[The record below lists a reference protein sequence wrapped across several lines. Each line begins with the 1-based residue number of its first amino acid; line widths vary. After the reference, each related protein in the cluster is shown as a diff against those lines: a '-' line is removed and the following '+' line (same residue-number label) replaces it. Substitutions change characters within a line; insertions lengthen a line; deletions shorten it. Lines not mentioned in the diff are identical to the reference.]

1 MENRKNFGMLDEADV
16 KLVVEDNQA
25 PAWTGAYNELPP
37 AELFDQVKKVLLV
50 ITAGLDLS
58 AEELNK
64 TLDAIRSRLPG
75 DALFLYT
82 VIDDTNENTTPIK
95 RLEIYINKD

>member
-1 MENRKNFGMLDEADV
+1 MENRKDFGMLDEADV

-25 PAWTGAYNELPP
+25 PAWTGSCDELPP
-37 AELFDQVKKVLLV
+37 ADLFKQVKKVLLV
-50 ITAGLDLS
+50 IISDPDLS

-64 TLDAIRSRLPG
+64 TLDAIRSRLSD

-95 RLEIYINKD
+95 KLEIYINKG

>member
-1 MENRKNFGMLDEADV
+1 MENRKDFGMLDEADV

-25 PAWTGAYNELPP
+25 PAWTGALGELPP
-37 AELFDQVKKVLLV
+37 AELFNQVKKVLLV
-50 ITAGLDLS
+50 IISDPDLS
-58 AEELNK
+58 AEKFNK

>member
-1 MENRKNFGMLDEADV
+1 MENRKDFGMLDEADV

-25 PAWTGAYNELPP
+25 PTWTGACDELPP
-37 AELFDQVKKVLLV
+37 AELFNQVKKVLLV
-50 ITAGLDLS
+50 ITAGPDLS
-58 AEELNK
+58 AEEFNK
-64 TLDAIRSRLPG
+64 TLDAIRSRLPD

-82 VIDDTNENTTPIK
+82 VVDDTNENAAPIK

>member
-1 MENRKNFGMLDEADV
+1 MENRKDFGMLDEADV

-64 TLDAIRSRLPG
+64 TLDAIRSRLSE
-75 DALFLYT
+75 DVLFLYT
-82 VIDDTNENTTPIK
+82 VVDDKTQNSTSIK
-95 RLEIYINKD
+95 RIEIYVKGD